1 MTAPFG
7 PSQEYLDKKRLR
19 ETASTPQAAAM
30 SLMAWAQGMQG
41 KAKAGK
47 K

>member
-19 ETASTPQAAAM
+19 EAPNTPQSAAM
-30 SLMAWAQGMQG
+30 SLMAWAKRGGG
-41 KAKAGK
+41 KVKSK